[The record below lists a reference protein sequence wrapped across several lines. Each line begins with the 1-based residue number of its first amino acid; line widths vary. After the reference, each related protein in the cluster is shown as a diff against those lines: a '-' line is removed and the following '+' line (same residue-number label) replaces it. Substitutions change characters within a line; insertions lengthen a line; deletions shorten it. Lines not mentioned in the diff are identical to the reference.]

1 MRTMKTV
8 SREPILFSLA
18 YRMIRA
24 GVRGGELLMR
34 TAAKAGV
41 LDVVVRHRLGAVTFG
56 VPLNHAHWSRCDL
69 VNYEAKAIEYVCSAI
84 AGYSD
89 VTLFDCGADIGTF
102 SALLCSKTRRVT
114 SVIAF
119 EPNSDTTE
127 ILNWNLAQLPVR
139 SRVVVKAV
147 SSFEGRGRL
156 ENPAYDPAADVA
168 RFLMPGDGPV
178 EVTTVDGCGLR
189 GGDVVIKIDVEGGEL
204 EVLHG
209 AKATIAAARG
219 CVVVLEAHPLVVS
232 RTGRDPVECLRFLE
246 SVRPFS
252 FLVAETG
259 ARVSS
264 SQPILRDGQV
274 DVWSVIAESI

>member
-1 MRTMKTV
+1 MKTV
-8 SREPILFSLA
+8 AREPVLFSLA
-18 YRMIRA
+18 YRMIKA
-24 GVRGGELLMR
+24 GVRGGDFLMR
-34 TAAKAGV
+34 IAGKVGV

-56 VPLNHAHWSRCDL
+56 VPLSHAHWSRRDL
-69 VNYEAKAIEYVCSAI
+69 DNYEAKAIDYMCSAI
-84 AGYSD
+84 GGCSD

-102 SALLCSKTRRVT
+102 SALMCSKSTRLT
-114 SVIAF
+114 NVIAF

-127 ILNWNLAQLPVR
+127 ILKWNLSQLPVR
-139 SRVVVKAV
+139 SRVVAKAV

-178 EVTTVDGCGLR
+178 EVTTVDACDLR
-189 GGDVVIKIDVEGGEL
+189 GGDLAIKIDVEGGEL

-209 AKATIAAARG
+209 AKETIAAARH
-219 CVVVLEAHPLVVS
+219 CVVAIEAHPMVVA

-246 SVRPFS
+246 SIRPFS

-259 ARVSS
+259 ARLSS
-264 SQPILRDGQV
+264 SGPILRDGQSE
-274 DVWSVIAESI
+274 VWSIIGESI